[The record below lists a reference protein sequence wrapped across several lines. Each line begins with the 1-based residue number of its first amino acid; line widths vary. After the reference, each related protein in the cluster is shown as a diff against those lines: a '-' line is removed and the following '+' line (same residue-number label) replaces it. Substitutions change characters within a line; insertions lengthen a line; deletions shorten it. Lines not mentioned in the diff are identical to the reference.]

1 MEKAERI
8 ERRLKLHDLRVLMS
22 VVEQGS
28 MARAAERLGTSQ
40 PAVSRAITD
49 LEHSLGVRLLDRG
62 PRGVLPTPY
71 GHALIKRGFAVF
83 DELRQGVK
91 DIECLTDSTAGEVR
105 IAAAT
110 FLASR
115 LVAKAIDG
123 FVRRYPRIS
132 FHVIADGA
140 EGLHRVLE
148 ERDVDVVI
156 TAINLFWQRQT
167 HMQRE
172 VLYADPRSVFVA
184 KQNRWSR
191 RRKVTLADL
200 VEEPWAL
207 PLASSAMGEVYANI
221 FRAAG
226 LDAPRKTVVA
236 LSSIDARI
244 ALVAKGQFLT
254 IVSEA
259 DIRFADG
266 GTAIEALP
274 INLSS
279 HREVGI
285 ITLKNRTLTPAVQLF
300 LDYVREL
307 VRPPGRKPVRSA
319 RAHTQAGNGR

>member
-1 MEKAERI
+1 MEKALRI

-28 MARAAERLGTSQ
+28 MAKAAERLATSQ

-49 LEHSLGVRLLDRG
+49 LEYSLGVRLLDRG

-91 DIECLTDSTAGEVR
+91 DIEFLTDSTAGEVR

-110 FLASR
+110 FLASG
-115 LVAKAIDG
+115 LMVKAIDG

-132 FHVIADGA
+132 LHVIAGGA

-148 ERDVDVVI
+148 ERDVDAAI
-156 TAINLFWQRQT
+156 TAINPFWQRQA

-172 VLYADPRSVFVA
+172 ILYADARSVFVA
-184 KQNRWSR
+184 KENRWSR
-191 RRKVTLADL
+191 QHKMTLADL
-200 VEEPWAL
+200 IEEPWTL
-207 PLASSAMGEVYANI
+207 PLADSAMGEVYANI
-221 FRAAG
+221 FRAAR
-226 LDAPRKTVVA
+226 LDPPRRTVVS

-259 DIRFADG
+259 DVRFANV
-266 GTAIEALP
+266 GTALEALP
-274 INLSS
+274 IKLSS
-279 HREVGI
+279 HREVAI

-307 VRPPGRKPVRSA
+307 ARPPGRKSVRSA
-319 RAHTQAGNGR
+319 RARTQVAVGR